1 MSETFMRIIVLAA
14 AAAFLLTPAA
24 VPAQAHHGMAIQH
37 QEFAMAKK
45 KKAPKAKKGKVKK
58 EEYMRAVPSR

>member
-45 KKAPKAKKGKVKK
+45 KAPKAKKGKVCLL
-58 EEYMRAVPSR
+58 YTSPSPRD

>member
-1 MSETFMRIIVLAA
+1 MWEKLMRIIVLAA
-14 AAAFLLTPAA
+14 ATAFLLMPAA
-24 VPAQAHHGMAIQH
+24 IPAQAHHGMAIQH

-45 KKAPKAKKGKVKK
+45 KTPKAKKSKVKK

>member
-14 AAAFLLTPAA
+14 AAAFLLTA

-45 KKAPKAKKGKVKK
+45 KKAPKAKKSKLKT